1 MRNSFRDFVKKAE
14 ESGPDSVAVVYLSG
28 YAMQLAGENYF
39 IPVDT
44 TITRDTDIPIEGLRL
59 SDYMRQLS
67 ALPLKVSIF
76 VVDGAREQPFIE
88 GASRSPAASRW
99 SSPIHICW

>member
-1 MRNSFRDFVKKAE
+1 MSPAPVTSTATLCAIRFLDFVKKAE

-44 TITRDTDIPIEGLRL
+44 TI
-59 SDYMRQLS
+59 
-67 ALPLKVSIF
+67 
-76 VVDGAREQPFIE
+76 
-88 GASRSPAASRW
+88 
-99 SSPIHICW
+99 